1 MCKYKLYTFFS
12 LWRKKK
18 NWSDGKAQERLKDKE
33 ENRNRWCQQG
43 RVVLA
48 ICIYH
53 HYYCLCPTHIPF
65 HLILQPSSASS
76 PLPLSAFPSCPN
88 PFMAG
93 LPPTRNEWQVELL
106 IRYKLTW
113 LEMLNYSGRKMGSG
127 VGSGFMLWHG
137 VCSLKWGD
145 SGQDRKAFFFSFK
158 SKMMK
163 IIPTNEA
170 SKSDCPPPRPPPHNP
185 CPNLRDWYHLRK

>member
-1 MCKYKLYTFFS
+1 M
-12 LWRKKK
+12 
-18 NWSDGKAQERLKDKE
+18 
-33 ENRNRWCQQG
+33 
-43 RVVLA
+43 VLA

-53 HYYCLCPTHIPF
+53 YYYCPCPTHIPF
-65 HLILQPSSASS
+65 HLPLHPSSASS
-76 PLPLSAFPSCPN
+76 PHPLSAFPSCPN

-93 LPPTRNEWQVELL
+93 LPPTKNEWQVELL

-113 LEMLNYSGRKMGSG
+113 LEMLNYSGRKMGWCWEW
-127 VGSGFMLWHG
+127 VHVVAC

-145 SGQDRKAFFFSFK
+145 SGQDGKASFFSFK

-170 SKSDCPPPRPPPHNP
+170 NKTDSPHCTTPAQISETGIIWGNKPSRIFKISFCTKTELHFCLTAPSQNIIFFLFSKVYFS
-185 CPNLRDWYHLRK
+185 LI